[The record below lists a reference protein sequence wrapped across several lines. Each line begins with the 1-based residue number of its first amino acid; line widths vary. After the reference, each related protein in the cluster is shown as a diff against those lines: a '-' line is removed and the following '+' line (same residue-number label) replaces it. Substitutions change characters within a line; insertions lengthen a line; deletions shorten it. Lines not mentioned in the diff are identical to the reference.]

1 MSVKQRTV
9 EPSLNDTLDAFKV
22 ELFRDLYVMRPGE
35 IQSYDPATA
44 SATVKLKV
52 KEWTDYTGGKSQAL
66 PLLADVPVFILQ
78 GGGSWIEFPIA
89 KGDPCLVFFSDRD
102 IDTWWTS
109 GNETTPNSL
118 RKHDLSDCIA
128 VVGVN
133 PKSNPLAL
141 TGKTRLFSGPHK
153 LDLVNNAQALSSLVA
168 SLMSNVD
175 DLFTQVNGLITELQ
189 SLVTVGSATTQ
200 TVAGGPSVAV
210 LIARAASFATIK
222 GQFDTLKTNFTQL
235 LGASS

>member
-1 MSVKQRTV
+1 MSGKQRVT
-9 EPSLNDTLDAFKV
+9 EPGLNDILDAFKT
-22 ELFRDLYVMRPGE
+22 EIFRDLYVMRPGE
-35 IQSYDPATA
+35 IQSFDSATA

-52 KEWTDYTGGKSQAL
+52 KEWTDYAGGKSQAL
-66 PLLADVPVFILQ
+66 PILADVPVIILQ
-78 GGGSWIEFPIA
+78 GGGSWVEFPIQ

-102 IDTWWTS
+102 IDNWWTS

-133 PKSNPLAL
+133 PKSNPLTL
-141 TGKTRLFSGPHK
+141 TGKLRLFGGAHK
-153 LDLVNNAQALSSLVA
+153 MDFVNNAQAMSSLMA
-168 SLMSNVD
+168 SLFSNVD
-175 DLFTQVNGLITELQ
+175 DLFTQVNSLITELE

-210 LIARAASFATIK
+210 LVARATAFAGVKTN
-222 GQFDTLKTNFTQL
+222 FDTLKTNFTQL